1 MIRPII
7 NEAQITAIFDNSPTI
22 LMLFDRSGHLLRL
35 NNLARNLLGITD
47 ELMPE
52 SSINELLKCSLSN
65 PIPAIC
71 DKDHLCKNCELV
83 EAFWDT
89 ASSGIRHNIHNIKS
103 DALCS
108 RSPRGIYLKATTAR
122 LELGNE
128 FLLIISME
136 DVTEFIHLEEGLRRA
151 EMLKSLEL
159 YQTLFENANDAIF
172 IMRDYTFIEC
182 NSKTLKMYGCS
193 RDQIIGKPP
202 SYFSPEFQPDGRNSL
217 DKAVEKMQ
225 AALNGNPQIFEWLHC
240 RLDRT
245 PFYAEVSLNH
255 IPSLGKTAL
264 QAIVRDITE
273 RKMAESALKESEEKF
288 RRIAER
294 AFDVIVTVTPDG
306 TLTYISPSVERIFG
320 YKPDQ
325 LLGKNAFMFVKESE
339 VFEITEL
346 FKQVSL
352 GKYIEGKRLHLRK
365 ADNTWANIEINA
377 VPIYKNDSICG
388 AQGIIRDV
396 TETKRLQE
404 LESRAQRLE
413 TAGKIAGQVAHDF
426 NNLLGPLVAYPELI
440 REMLPENH
448 PARTFIDDMET
459 ASNKIANLNQQL
471 LTLSRRGHYNQEVF
485 NINPLIKQAVKDMG
499 KLPESLTIELD
510 LASDLLNI
518 KGGNAQVYRVIMNVL
533 TNARDAVGNTGKISI
548 KTENVY
554 IDKTLIGYSRVQK
567 GEFVKVAIADTGN
580 GIPPENIQKI
590 FDPFFTTKTTDKIR
604 GSGLGLSVVD
614 AVMKDHGGY
623 IDLKSNVGQGTVLYL
638 YFPTTHEVALEQ
650 IDAEIAGGSESI
662 MVVDD
667 DDMQRTVLNNLL
679 GRLGYKVST
688 CESGEQALE
697 ILKNN
702 PHDLLIL
709 DMVMPEGIDGAETFR
724 RALIINPAQK
734 AIIVSGFSETSR
746 IREARAIGASAFVKK
761 PLNMKSLASA
771 VRKALDTAK
780 VTSTL
785 QKVYGD

>member
-1 MIRPII
+1 MSWMML
-7 NEAQITAIFDNSPTI
+7 NEAHLISIFDNSPTI
-22 LMLFDRSGHLLRL
+22 VMLFDQSGHLLRL
-35 NNLARNLLGITD
+35 NKLARNLLGITD
-47 ELMPE
+47 ALMPE
-52 SSINELLKCSLSN
+52 SSIDELLKCSLSN

-89 ASSGIRHNIHNIKS
+89 ASSGIRHDIHDIKS
-103 DALCS
+103 DTLCS
-108 RSPRGIYLKATTAR
+108 RSPQGIFLKATIDR
-122 LELGNE
+122 LGLGNE
-128 FLLIISME
+128 YLLIISME
-136 DVTEFIHLEEGLRRA
+136 DVSEVIRLKENLHRA
-151 EMLKSLEL
+151 ELLKSSEL
-159 YQTLFENANDAIF
+159 YHTLFENANDAIF
-172 IMRDYTFIEC
+172 IMKDYTFIEC
-182 NSKTLKMYGCS
+182 NNRTLKMYGCS
-193 RDQIIGKPP
+193 REQIIGKPP
-202 SYFSPEFQPDGRNSL
+202 SYFSPEFQPDGRSSL
-217 DKAVEKMQ
+217 DKAIEKMQ

-240 RLDRT
+240 RMDRT

-306 TLTYISPSVERIFG
+306 TLTYVSPSVERIFG

-325 LLGKNAFMFVKESE
+325 LLGKNAFKFVKESE
-339 VFEITEL
+339 AMEVAEL
-346 FKQVSL
+346 FNQISQ
-352 GKYIEGKRLHLRK
+352 GRYIERKCLHLRK
-365 ADNTWANIEINA
+365 ADNTWADVEINA
-377 VPIYKNDSICG
+377 VPMLKNDSVYG
-388 AQGIIRDV
+388 GQAIIRDV

-440 REMLPENH
+440 RDMLPENH

-485 NINPLIKQAVKDMG
+485 NLNPLINQAVKDIG
-499 KLPESLTIELD
+499 KLPESVTVELD
-510 LASDLLNI
+510 LAPDLMNI
-518 KGGNAQVYRVIMNVL
+518 KGGSAQVYRVIMNVL
-533 TNARDAVGNTGKISI
+533 TNARDAVGNTGKIVI

-554 IDKTLIGYSRVQK
+554 IDKTLIGYTRVLK
-567 GEFVKVAIADTGN
+567 GEFVKVTIADTGN
-580 GIPPENIQKI
+580 GISPENIQKI
-590 FDPFFTTKTTDKIR
+590 FDPFFTTKTTDKKR

-614 AVMKDHGGY
+614 AVMNDHGGY
-623 IDLKSNVGQGTVLYL
+623 IDLTSNVGQGTVFYL
-638 YFPTTHEVALEQ
+638 YFPTTHEAVSEV
-650 IDAEIAGGSESI
+650 IDADIVGGNESI

-667 DDMQRTVLNNLL
+667 DDTQRTVLNNLL
-679 GRLGYKVST
+679 GRLGYRVST

-697 ILKNN
+697 ILKDN

-709 DMVMPEGIDGAETFR
+709 DMVMPEGIDGAETYR
-724 RALIINPAQK
+724 QALRTNPSQK
-734 AIIVSGFSETSR
+734 AIIVSGFSETGR
-746 IREARAIGASAFVKK
+746 IREARAMGASAFVKK
-761 PLNMKSLASA
+761 PINMKSLASA
-771 VRKALDTAK
+771 VRKALDTTKTIARQISVSK
-780 VTSTL
+780 
-785 QKVYGD
+785 